1 VVVKMKLAVLVI
13 GVLAAFVVV
22 LAEGEMVR
30 EFTVGDKAIGWFTNF
45 TGAAVGGFHVEFDQ
59 AVTILYKVE
68 IGGLVENVTGV
79 SEGAEFDFVGELVPY
94 GLVELDWQP
103 TTAKVAL
110 FQWLADGK
118 PVGAPYYATLPAFL
132 KVLVQG
138 LVVLREQ
145 SPDQFTALLQGFF
158 QVNPEL
164 VATLAE
170 AGIPADML
178 ISSLM
183 TAPSEGIMNLLLT
196 LVEGFGI
203 KTLEDFQT
211 ALDLTPILQAL
222 GL

>member
-1 VVVKMKLAVLVI
+1 MVNLKLAALVI
-13 GVLAAFVVV
+13 CVLASFGVA
-22 LAEGEMVR
+22 LAEGELVR
-30 EFTVGDKAIGWFTNF
+30 EFVVGDRAIGWFTNF

-68 IGGLVENVTGV
+68 IGGLVESATGA

-103 TTAKVAL
+103 ATAKVAL

-118 PVGAPYYATLPAFL
+118 PAGAPYYATLPAFL

-145 SPDQFTALLQGFF
+145 SPGQFTALLQGFF
-158 QVNPEL
+158 EVNPDL
-164 VATLAE
+164 VATLAD

-178 ISSLM
+178 ISSLL
-183 TAPSEGIMNLLLT
+183 TAPTEGIMNLLST

-203 KTLEDFQT
+203 KTLEDFQA

>member
-1 VVVKMKLAVLVI
+1 MKLKLAALVI
-13 GVLAAFVVV
+13 CVLTSFGVA
-22 LAEGEMVR
+22 LAEGELVR
-30 EFTVGDKAIGWFTNF
+30 EFVVGDKAIGWFTNF

-68 IGGLVENVTGV
+68 IGGLVESVTGA
-79 SEGAEFDFVGELVPY
+79 SEGAEFDFAGELVPY

-103 TTAKVAL
+103 TTAKVTL

-118 PVGAPYYATLPAFL
+118 PAGAPYYATLPAFL

-138 LVVLREQ
+138 LVALREQ

-158 QVNPEL
+158 EANPDL
-164 VATLAE
+164 VATLAD
-170 AGIPADML
+170 AGIPSDML
-178 ISSLM
+178 ISSLL
-183 TAPSEGIMNLLLT
+183 TAPTEGIINLLST

-203 KTLEDFQT
+203 KTLEDFQA